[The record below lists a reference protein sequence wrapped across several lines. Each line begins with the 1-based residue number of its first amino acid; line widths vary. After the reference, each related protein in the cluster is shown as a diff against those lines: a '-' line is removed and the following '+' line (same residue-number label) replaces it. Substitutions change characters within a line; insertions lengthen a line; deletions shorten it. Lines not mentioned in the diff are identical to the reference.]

1 MTRIGVIGTGAIARV
16 HLDAWTRIPVDLVG
30 YYDIDQAA
38 AENAA
43 SLYGGIAY
51 ERLEDLL
58 AAVDMVDICTPGTA
72 HKEPVLAAA
81 AAGKAVICEKP
92 LARTLAD
99 AQEIVDGCEAA
110 GVPLYV
116 AHVVRFFPEFA
127 LAKAQLDS
135 GAIGEPA
142 VIRTTRAGSFPRP
155 GGEFSSDYYADFNS
169 SGGVIHDVAI
179 HDIDFH
185 RWCFGEVVR
194 VFTRGTTFSE
204 EPRNDHALIVL
215 RFENGAIGHIQ
226 ASWAH
231 PAGLFRTRLEIAGT
245 QGLVEWDSLESP
257 SLVSHKRNPADRGL
271 KREERNPISPDE
283 HPYYAE
289 LAHFVDCFERDV
301 PARVTAHD
309 ALMAVKVS
317 LAAIESMR
325 TGLPVDMATFE
336 EVA

>member
-1 MTRIGVIGTGAIARV
+1 MTRIGVIGTGAIARI
-16 HLDAWTRIPVDLVG
+16 HLDAWQRIPVDLVG
-30 YYDIDQAA
+30 YFDIDRTAAEKAA
-38 AENAA
+38 AI
-43 SLYGGIAY
+43 YGGSVY
-51 ERLEDLL
+51 DRLEDLL
-58 AAVDMVDICTPGTA
+58 ADVDMVDICTPGTA
-72 HKEPVLAAA
+72 HKGPVLAAA
-81 AAGKAVICEKP
+81 AAGKAIICEKP

-99 AQEIVDGCEAA
+99 AQEMVDGCESA

-127 LAKAQLDS
+127 LAKEQLES
-135 GAIGEPA
+135 GALGQPA
-142 VIRTTRAGSFPRP
+142 VMRTTRAGSFPRP
-155 GGEFSSDYYADFNS
+155 GGEFSSNYYADFNS

-185 RWCFGEVVR
+185 RFCFGEVKR

-204 EPRNDHALIVL
+204 DPRNDHALIVL

-231 PAGLFRTRLEIAGT
+231 PAGIFRTRLEIAGT
-245 QGLVEWDSLESP
+245 EGMLEWDSLAMP
-257 SLVSHKRNPADRGL
+257 SMVTHKRDVTDSGL
-271 KREERNPISPDE
+271 ERNERNPMSPQE
-283 HPYYAE
+283 QPYYAE
-289 LAHFVDCFERDV
+289 LAHFVECFERGV
-301 PARVTAHD
+301 PARVSAND

-325 TGLPVDMATFE
+325 TGKPVDIATFE